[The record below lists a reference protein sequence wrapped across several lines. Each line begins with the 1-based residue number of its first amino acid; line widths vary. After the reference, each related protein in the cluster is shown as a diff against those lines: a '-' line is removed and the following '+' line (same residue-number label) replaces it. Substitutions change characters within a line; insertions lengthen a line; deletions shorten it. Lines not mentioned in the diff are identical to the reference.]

1 MLSQVSGSKPS
12 RDIDAS
18 SGRLE
23 TPEQDLEA
31 WVQDFFTFM
40 DVNSNNRVSMGDFV
54 SSLDVLNV
62 RLQDPRATRINQK

>member
-1 MLSQVSGSKPS
+1 M
-12 RDIDAS
+12 
-18 SGRLE
+18 
-23 TPEQDLEA
+23 
-31 WVQDFFTFM
+31 QDFFTFM